1 MFFGIQSGIQR
12 VALAQAVLALFAAM
26 VGGVFAG
33 FNAALAALFGGLVAL
48 AVSAVLVWHERQSK
62 RHPEWDQHRLFKMFI
77 RAGVERLFVLAGLSG
92 GGAGWFE
99 TVAFAAVAGFVAGAI
114 WLVGSGLGSQALMAI
129 VR

>member
-1 MFFGIQSGIQR
+1 MFLGIQSGIER
-12 VALAQAVLALFAAM
+12 VALAQALLALLAAM

-77 RAGVERLFVLAGLSG
+77 RAGIERLFVLVGLL
-92 GGAGWFE
+92 
-99 TVAFAAVAGFVAGAI
+99 AV
-114 WLVGSGLGSQALMAI
+114 GLGGLKLPPLPLLLGLLLAQFGWLAAALG
-129 VR
+129 RKH

>member
-33 FNAALAALFGGLVAL
+33 INAALAALFGGLVAL

-77 RAGVERLFVLAGLSG
+77 RAGVERLFVLAGLL
-92 GGAGWFE
+92 
-99 TVAFAAVAGFVAGAI
+99 AVG
-114 WLVGSGLGSQALMAI
+114 LVGLKLSPLPLLLGLLLAQFGWLAAALG
-129 VR
+129 RKH

>member
-1 MFFGIQSGIQR
+1 MFLGIQSGIER
-12 VALAQAVLALFAAM
+12 VALAQAVLALLAAM

-77 RAGVERLFVLAGLSG
+77 RAGVERLFVLAGLLAVG
-92 GGAGWFE
+92 LAGLKLSPLPLLLGLLLAQFGWL
-99 TVAFAAVAGFVAGAI
+99 AAA
-114 WLVGSGLGSQALMAI
+114 LG
-129 VR
+129 RKH

>member
-77 RAGVERLFVLAGLSG
+77 RAGVERLFVLAGLLAVG
-92 GGAGWFE
+92 LAGLKLSPLPLLLGLLLAQFGWL
-99 TVAFAAVAGFVAGAI
+99 AAA
-114 WLVGSGLGSQALMAI
+114 LG
-129 VR
+129 RKH

>member
-77 RAGVERLFVLAGLSG
+77 RAGIERLFVLVGLLAVGLAGLKLSPLPLLLG
-92 GGAGWFE
+92 LLLAQFGWL
-99 TVAFAAVAGFVAGAI
+99 AAA
-114 WLVGSGLGSQALMAI
+114 LG
-129 VR
+129 RKH

>member
-1 MFFGIQSGIQR
+1 MFLGIQSGIQR
-12 VALAQAVLALFAAM
+12 VALAQALLALLAAM

-77 RAGVERLFVLAGLSG
+77 RAGVERLFVLAGLLAVG
-92 GGAGWFE
+92 LAGLKLSPLPLLLGLLLAQFGWL
-99 TVAFAAVAGFVAGAI
+99 AAA
-114 WLVGSGLGSQALMAI
+114 LG
-129 VR
+129 RKH